1 MSYDRALTV
10 FSPDGRLFQVEY
22 ALQAVQKGATAVAL
36 RGRDFIVMGVEK
48 RNVAKLQDPRTIKK
62 ISLLDDHI
70 VTCFAGLNADARALI
85 DRARV
90 NAQNHRLTVED
101 PISVKAMADFVSKTQ
116 QKYTIS
122 GGVRP
127 FGVALLIAGF
137 NVNKKPE
144 LYLSEPSGVS
154 SAWKANAIGRNDK
167 TVREYL
173 EKKYTDTITQEQAVN
188 LVTSA
193 LLEVVESGKNVEI
206 AVLRYETPVTYLSEE
221 EIDQCVAAL
230 QASSEEPQPIVT

>member
-1 MSYDRALTV
+1 MPSYDRALTV

-22 ALQAVQKGATAVAL
+22 ALQAVQKGATALAL

-48 RNVAKLQDPRTIKK
+48 RNVAKLQDPRTIRK

-70 VTCFAGLNADARALI
+70 VTCFAGLNADARVLI

-90 NAQNHRLTVED
+90 HAQNHRLTVED
-101 PISVKAMADFVSKTQ
+101 PISLKAMADFVSKTQ

-127 FGVALLIAGF
+127 FGVSLLIAGF
-137 NVNKKPE
+137 DLNEKPE

-154 SAWKANAIGRNDK
+154 TAWKANAIGRNDK

-173 EKKYTDTITQEQAVN
+173 EKKYSETLSEEEGIK

-193 LLEVVESGKNVEI
+193 LMEVVESGKNVEV
-206 AVLRYETPVTYLSEE
+206 AVLKFDVPLTILTEEQVDQVVQSLGKDSLSQ
-221 EIDQCVAAL
+221 I
-230 QASSEEPQPIVT
+230 